1 MTPKTKV
8 VTIIP
13 FKKGP
18 FGNNLTYFSNK
29 DIKSGDIVET
39 MLRSKKILGLVISA
53 EDATLHKSE
62 IKKMNFDLKKIVGVK
77 EYSLFDKEF
86 LASLRETS
94 KYFAIREN
102 DVASAL
108 IPSVLK
114 ENYDKIAK
122 FSADTKNNKENSKEK
137 TRAEKLLLQEKPEDR
152 ISFYKTLIRGSF
164 AEKKSVFM
172 VLPTLKDIEELE
184 KELGRGIE
192 QFTIKLHSEISPKKI
207 LSGIEK
213 ILTLPHPVFIL
224 GTAPF
229 LSVPREDLA
238 TIILEREN
246 TGAYRML
253 GHPFIDLRIFAE
265 IFASKINAKFILA
278 DTLLRLESIAR
289 IEFDY
294 FTPIS
299 PLSYRIN
306 FEGEI
311 EILDMGEKF
320 QVLKGL
326 AKEEMT
332 RRLVKKQNIFIFT
345 LRKGLATLTL
355 CRDCGETLFCEK
367 CSAPLVLYFSKD
379 GKKRMF
385 VCNKCNTE
393 KSSDT
398 VCPDCGSWNLMPL
411 GIGVD
416 TVYEEIKKDFPKAKI
431 FKLSKESVKNQKGA
445 EKIIKEFEESSGSIL
460 VGTQMALPY
469 LKEKVPLSIIASFD
483 TLWSI
488 PNFKMSE
495 KIIEILIALVSKT
508 KDKII
513 IQTKNTKDD
522 ALLAVKGEN
531 LSSFVREELRIRK
544 KLGYPPYKRFIKIAY
559 TGNNLEVS
567 RAREFLQKTFAGYS
581 PEIFGGF
588 ITKTKNKY
596 STNALIKLDQ
606 KEWSVPALSLSSSV
620 DERLS
625 SLLSSLP
632 PSFTVSVDPENLL

>member
-164 AEKKSVFM
+164 VEKKSVFM

-229 LSVPREDLA
+229 LSVPREDLV
-238 TIILEREN
+238 TIFLERKN

-265 IFASKINAKFILA
+265 IFAPQNNGSKVFQG
-278 DTLLRLESIAR
+278 R
-289 IEFDY
+289 I
-294 FTPIS
+294 
-299 PLSYRIN
+299 
-306 FEGEI
+306 
-311 EILDMGEKF
+311 K
-320 QVLKGL
+320 
-326 AKEEMT
+326 
-332 RRLVKKQNIFIFT
+332 
-345 LRKGLATLTL
+345 
-355 CRDCGETLFCEK
+355 
-367 CSAPLVLYFSKD
+367 
-379 GKKRMF
+379 
-385 VCNKCNTE
+385 
-393 KSSDT
+393 
-398 VCPDCGSWNLMPL
+398 
-411 GIGVD
+411 
-416 TVYEEIKKDFPKAKI
+416 
-431 FKLSKESVKNQKGA
+431 
-445 EKIIKEFEESSGSIL
+445 
-460 VGTQMALPY
+460 MALCP
-469 LKEKVPLSIIASFD
+469 K
-483 TLWSI
+483 
-488 PNFKMSE
+488 
-495 KIIEILIALVSKT
+495 
-508 KDKII
+508 
-513 IQTKNTKDD
+513 
-522 ALLAVKGEN
+522 
-531 LSSFVREELRIRK
+531 
-544 KLGYPPYKRFIKIAY
+544 
-559 TGNNLEVS
+559 
-567 RAREFLQKTFAGYS
+567 
-581 PEIFGGF
+581 
-588 ITKTKNKY
+588 
-596 STNALIKLDQ
+596 
-606 KEWSVPALSLSSSV
+606 
-620 DERLS
+620 
-625 SLLSSLP
+625 
-632 PSFTVSVDPENLL
+632 